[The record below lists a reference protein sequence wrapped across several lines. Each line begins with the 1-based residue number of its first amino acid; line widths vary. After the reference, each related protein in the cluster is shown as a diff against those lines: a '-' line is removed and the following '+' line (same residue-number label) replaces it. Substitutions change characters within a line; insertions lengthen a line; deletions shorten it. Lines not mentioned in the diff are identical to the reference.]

1 MEISHKRAERFYLKL
16 ILGGFAA
23 VVLLIAVIWGGH
35 GAYVR
40 WQERRLVRRAAFAI
54 EHGDTR
60 TASLAARNVL
70 DLKPSSAPAT
80 RIMAQLTE
88 QVGDRVA
95 LDWRRKVVE
104 LEPRSTD
111 DALAWARCALRF
123 NNLHMAEQALS
134 GINKAGQQTA
144 AYHAVAAL
152 LAQAR
157 HETEKAESEWTEAV
171 RLAPNDKAYQL
182 QLAVLLAHAPNS
194 DRHARGEAMLKA
206 LRDDPKQRAPA
217 TRALISEGVSCQE
230 NARQLLELARELQA
244 YPEATLGDHL
254 LYLDFLH
261 QLQDS
266 QFTSCLTDLEKSTA
280 SNPVDLASLLSWMS
294 QNNLNLLAL
303 DFVKTLQPG
312 DLEKWPL
319 PLAVADIYARL
330 KDWPKLENVTK
341 TANWRQFDFLRHA
354 YLARALRAQ
363 DKPAAEEHEWAAAT
377 KEASG
382 QSDSVLSLVRAA
394 SEWKWDSETTDLLW
408 TLAKFPEKQNEALE
422 TLYFYYA
429 KNGDTQGLHRVLVR
443 RFESDPSNLNVENNL
458 AQVSLLLGA
467 NPEDARRLAADV
479 YQKMPSNA
487 AYATTYAY
495 SLLTKGDPKGAAR
508 IMSSLTE
515 EQLRDPSISAYYGI
529 CLAAMKDER
538 ARRYLEA
545 GQKGTLLPEE
555 KALIEKA
562 SARLTTPHEE
572 Q

>member
-95 LDWRRKVVE
+95 LDWRRKFVE

-123 NNLHMAEQALS
+123 NNLPMAEQALS

-194 DRHARGEAMLKA
+194 DRHARGEAMLKS

-230 NARQLLELARELQA
+230 
-244 YPEATLGDHL
+244 
-254 LYLDFLH
+254 
-261 QLQDS
+261 
-266 QFTSCLTDLEKSTA
+266 
-280 SNPVDLASLLSWMS
+280 
-294 QNNLNLLAL
+294 
-303 DFVKTLQPG
+303 
-312 DLEKWPL
+312 
-319 PLAVADIYARL
+319 
-330 KDWPKLENVTK
+330 
-341 TANWRQFDFLRHA
+341 
-354 YLARALRAQ
+354 
-363 DKPAAEEHEWAAAT
+363 
-377 KEASG
+377 
-382 QSDSVLSLVRAA
+382 
-394 SEWKWDSETTDLLW
+394 
-408 TLAKFPEKQNEALE
+408 
-422 TLYFYYA
+422 
-429 KNGDTQGLHRVLVR
+429 
-443 RFESDPSNLNVENNL
+443 
-458 AQVSLLLGA
+458 
-467 NPEDARRLAADV
+467 
-479 YQKMPSNA
+479 
-487 AYATTYAY
+487 
-495 SLLTKGDPKGAAR
+495 
-508 IMSSLTE
+508 
-515 EQLRDPSISAYYGI
+515 
-529 CLAAMKDER
+529 
-538 ARRYLEA
+538 
-545 GQKGTLLPEE
+545 
-555 KALIEKA
+555 
-562 SARLTTPHEE
+562 
-572 Q
+572 